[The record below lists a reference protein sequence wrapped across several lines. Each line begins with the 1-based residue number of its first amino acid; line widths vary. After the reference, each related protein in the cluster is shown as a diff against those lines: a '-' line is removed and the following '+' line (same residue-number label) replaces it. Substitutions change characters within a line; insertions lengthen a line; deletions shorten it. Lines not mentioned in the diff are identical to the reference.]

1 MMQTDDDMLKEKL
14 QALELKA
21 QTAGADKRVELT
33 QEDYETW
40 RKAHDER
47 VFEKKRKA
55 VEERHKKN
63 SFTGRELIEKGACE
77 PHTSVAS
84 LGSQRPNVL

>member
-1 MMQTDDDMLKEKL
+1 MTQTDDDILKEKL

-21 QTAGADKRVELT
+21 QTPGAGQRVELT
-33 QEDYETW
+33 EHDYQTW

-47 VFEKKRKA
+47 IFEKKRKA

-63 SFTGRELIEKGACE
+63 LFTGRELIEKGACE
-77 PHTSVAS
+77 PHERGFPGYPAS
-84 LGSQRPNVL
+84 KCF